1 MKGIH
6 MIKSTDGIIA
16 YSLKDIALWNDK
28 DTVEVHIPALQRG
41 LVWKPK
47 QIELLWDS
55 LFRGIPIG
63 SFVICPYIDTQKRSG
78 EAAAKYHLLDGQ
90 QRANAIQLGF
100 DDFASPQN
108 PKGALL
114 WLDLQPEKM
123 PQQSTRNFL
132 FRVATPAHPWGY
144 DRLDNEGYLRAFD
157 IRTGLELYDIE
168 IKEKGTYE
176 NNVKKTYVRP
186 TPQKIHPFD
195 AEYPV
200 PVSLLFKVFLE
211 NNKTLPLSKLSEALH
226 MYENRP
232 WAKNVLNA
240 IQNGI
245 INSLEKIEKGL
256 NVAVETSVL
265 ALCAPDEL
273 MSISEQERNNEE
285 KEDITNIEHLFQR
298 LNRQGTPLNG
308 EELIYSM
315 IKAYWPEIVQG
326 IDGLERKL
334 MPASKLVALAFRV
347 ILTEENWDKN
357 RKIAPEQTVSGI
369 RKLATNSAQKYLCEK
384 IKMFI
389 NGGDEFS
396 LRACCNRIDDYM
408 GINTPQYSWG
418 LPQFLRS
425 SLAYESPDFY
435 LLLLLLARKHLHISE
450 ETSRLLTGCITWC
463 SWFGSKNKK
472 IVDHVAAL
480 YACLKDDLSEDG
492 ICKAVALAHNFFNP
506 ILTKKEIGQFIVLP
520 DMQNVQNWTWWNLIQ
535 NVDEKIQA
543 QHQAIW
549 NSCVSVLRDRRSLL
563 LYAQRNFMNERF
575 SNYDP
580 ARKDLWEEH
589 NRPWDYDHILP
600 HYYTYNQKSNNDFM
614 TFVKQWAN
622 NNANFRAWPFED
634 NRSDQATLAGDK
646 LDNTSM
652 KESFITQEELPGYN
666 QGRQVIENAEAAL
679 KFANA
684 CRSRMLRI
692 YNEWFDSL
700 GIGILL
706 EKFRAN
712 EENRNR

>member
-1 MKGIH
+1 

-16 YSLKDIALWNDK
+16 YSLADIALWSDRN
-28 DTVEVHIPALQRG
+28 TAEVHIPALQRG

-63 SFVICPYIDTQKRSG
+63 SFVICPYIATQTRSG
-78 EAAAKYHLLDGQ
+78 EATAKYHLLDGQ

-114 WLDLQPEKM
+114 WLDLQPEKI
-123 PQQSTRNFL
+123 PQHSTRNFL
-132 FRVATPAHPWGY
+132 FRIATPAHPWGY
-144 DRLDNEGYLRAFD
+144 DRSDNEGYLRASD
-157 IRTGLELYDIE
+157 IRNGLKIHYDIE
-168 IKEKGTYE
+168 IKAKESDE
-176 NNVKKTYVRP
+176 NDVKSPYVRP

-200 PVSLLFKVFLE
+200 PVSLLFKVFLA
-211 NNKTLPLSKLSEALH
+211 NNKTLPLAKLSEDLH
-226 MYENRP
+226 AYADLP
-232 WAKNVLNA
+232 WARNVLKA
-240 IQNGI
+240 IQNGT
-245 INSLEKIEKGL
+245 INSLGKIEKGL
-256 NVAVETSVL
+256 NVATETSIL

-273 MSISEQERNNEE
+273 MSISEQEKNNEE

-347 ILTEENWDKN
+347 VLTEENWDKT
-357 RKIAPEQTVSGI
+357 RKIAPDQTVSGI
-369 RKLATNSAQKYLCEK
+369 RKLATNFAQQPLREK
-384 IKMFI
+384 IIRFI
-389 NGGDEFS
+389 NGSDEFS
-396 LRACCNRIDDYM
+396 LRSCCNRIDDYM
-408 GINTPQYSWG
+408 GINNNQYTWG
-418 LPQFLRS
+418 LPPFLRS
-425 SLAYESPDFY
+425 SLVYESPDFY
-435 LLLLLLARKHLHISE
+435 LLLLLLARRHLHISE

-463 SWFGSKNKK
+463 SWFGSKTKK
-472 IVDHVAAL
+472 ITDHVAAL
-480 YACLKDDLSEDG
+480 YSCLKDDLSADG
-492 ICKAVALAHNFFNP
+492 IYKTIALSHNFFNP
-506 ILTKKEIGQFIVLP
+506 ILTKEEISRFIVLP
-520 DMQNVQNWTWWNLIQ
+520 DMQNVQDWTWWNLIQ
-535 NVDEKIQA
+535 HTDEKIQA
-543 QHQAIW
+543 QHQVIW
-549 NSCVSVLRDRRSLL
+549 DSCVSVLRDRRSLL
-563 LYAQRNFMNERF
+563 LYAQRVFMNERF
-575 SNYDP
+575 SDYDP

-600 HYYTYNQKSNNDFM
+600 YYYTYNQKSNNNFM
-614 TFVKQWAN
+614 TFCKQWAN
-622 NNANFRAWPFED
+622 NNGNFRAWPFED

-646 LDNTSM
+646 LNEATM
-652 KESFITQEELPGYN
+652 KASFITKEELPGYN

-679 KFANA
+679 KFAEA

-700 GIGILL
+700 WIGHLL
-706 EKFRAN
+706 EKYREGETNGYDAV
-712 EENRNR
+712 